1 MTESSRRLSPSSLVV
16 AGVVLWTVVLCR
28 PTLGQITLDGT
39 LGPSGPL
46 AGPDF
51 TIPADVGKQ
60 VGGNLFHSFGE
71 FNVHEGESATFT
83 GPPTVRNVIGRVT
96 GGDPSTIDGR
106 LASDIP
112 GADLYLVNP
121 RGVMFGSNASVDVKG
136 SFAVSTADYIRLGK
150 TGRFDATDPA
160 RSILTVDPPAA
171 FGFLGDRPGSIALD
185 GANLRVPDGES
196 VALVGGDVDM
206 RGGSVVAHGGRID
219 VTSLA
224 SAGEVTSDEGL
235 PGSEVNGAEHLGRI
249 NASGGALINA
259 SAEQGGTVVIRGG
272 RFELSDGAVVAAVTG
287 DGDGGGAD
295 VQVDQL
301 SVTGGASIATTT
313 VGAGRGGTLTISA
326 TDSVTLFGGSLE
338 SDARGPAPG
347 AGDAGALSV
356 SARTVRVDGGATI
369 DTSTVGPGRGGPL
382 SIAATDSL
390 EVSDGARITSEAA
403 GTGPEAGDAG
413 SLTLSAKTVTLDTG
427 ADVDTNTLGAGVG
440 GVLAIDADTVDASS
454 LSTILSQSLGGTGDA
469 GTVSIS
475 ARNVTVRGARSS
487 TPAPSVPGPAAR

>member
-1 MTESSRRLSPSSLVV
+1 MTESSRRPSPSSIVV

-28 PTLGQITLDGT
+28 PSPGQITLDGT

-171 FGFLGDRPGSIALD
+171 FGFLGDRPGSNRA
-185 GANLRVPDGES
+185 
-196 VALVGGDVDM
+196 
-206 RGGSVVAHGGRID
+206 GRRQP
-219 VTSLA
+219 
-224 SAGEVTSDEGL
+224 
-235 PGSEVNGAEHLGRI
+235 PGTRRRER
-249 NASGGALINA
+249 
-259 SAEQGGTVVIRGG
+259 
-272 RFELSDGAVVAAVTG
+272 
-287 DGDGGGAD
+287 
-295 VQVDQL
+295 
-301 SVTGGASIATTT
+301 
-313 VGAGRGGTLTISA
+313 GAGRRRRRH
-326 TDSVTLFGGSLE
+326 
-338 SDARGPAPG
+338 ARRLGRR
-347 AGDAGALSV
+347 
-356 SARTVRVDGGATI
+356 ARRSNRRDE
-369 DTSTVGPGRGGPL
+369 PRLRGRG
-382 SIAATDSL
+382 D
-390 EVSDGARITSEAA
+390 
-403 GTGPEAGDAG
+403 
-413 SLTLSAKTVTLDTG
+413 
-427 ADVDTNTLGAGVG
+427 LGRGVCR
-440 GVLAIDADTVDASS
+440 D
-454 LSTILSQSLGGTGDA
+454 
-469 GTVSIS
+469 
-475 ARNVTVRGARSS
+475 RR
-487 TPAPSVPGPAAR
+487 